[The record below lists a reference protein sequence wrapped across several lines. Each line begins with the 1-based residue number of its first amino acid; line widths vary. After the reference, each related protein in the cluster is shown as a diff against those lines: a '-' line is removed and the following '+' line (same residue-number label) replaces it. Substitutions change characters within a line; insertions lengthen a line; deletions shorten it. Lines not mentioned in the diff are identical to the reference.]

1 MNRIPRLLCLTAL
14 AGSTALAQTTAA
26 ATLPSDPMLASERLP
41 DAQTSGVS
49 HPPEVVD
56 DAYSDTAPAPLA
68 ETKAAETKA
77 AKPSAAHLRNETR
90 GDETRGSESS
100 GAQSSGA
107 QSTAARTNVVSREQS
122 SGASRDDQ
130 LQAAALEPAQ
140 PQLEPRANVTETVLP
155 VATVLRIKLVLP
167 ISTAT
172 ARPGEKFF
180 ATLTSPVV
188 VDGRTIIPSGTSVT
202 CRVDGA
208 HGGRRFAGKPS
219 LTIRAVSVQLPS
231 GEVLR
236 FTASVIDSATPH
248 RLDVDQEGRVRGK
261 TFNPMDKIETGTLAG
276 AGLIAGAVI
285 AGGPAAIFIGAAS
298 GAALGAGHVLVK
310 HKDLTLPAGTELI
323 FELDAPATV
332 HNPVDASL

>member
-41 DAQTSGVS
+41 AGQTSGVS
-49 HPPEVVD
+49 HPPEVYD
-56 DAYSDTAPAPLA
+56 DAYSDTAPPPLA
-68 ETKAAETKA
+68 ETKAADIKAADTKP
-77 AKPSAAHLRNETR
+77 AKPSAAHIRNEN
-90 GDETRGSESS
+90 ESS
-100 GAQSSGA
+100 GNGFSGA
-107 QSTAARTNVVSREQS
+107 QSTAARPNVVSREPS
-122 SGASRDDQ
+122 SEASHDDQ
-130 LQAAALEPAQ
+130 LQAAALGPAQ
-140 PQLEPRANVTETVLP
+140 PQLQPRASVTEAVLP

-180 ATLTSPVV
+180 ATLSSPVV

-208 HGGRRFAGKPS
+208 HGGRRFSGKPS

-261 TFNPMDKIETGTLAG
+261 TFNPMDKIETATLAG
-276 AGLIAGAVI
+276 TGLIAGAVI

-298 GAALGAGHVLVK
+298 GAAVGAGHVLVK

-323 FELDAPATV
+323 FELDAPATL